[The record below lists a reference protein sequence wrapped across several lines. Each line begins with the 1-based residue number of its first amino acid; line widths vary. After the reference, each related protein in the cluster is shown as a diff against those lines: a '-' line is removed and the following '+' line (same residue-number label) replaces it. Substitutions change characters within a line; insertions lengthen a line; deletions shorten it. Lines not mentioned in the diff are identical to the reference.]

1 MEAKRGES
9 GRNKTGE
16 DIGMEVAEISFL
28 STGGY
33 FSFQV
38 SEQML
43 IILKQWLDNPNSLCK
58 HHILPQPQNL
68 LGLYKLTI
76 KMLCRVA
83 NTSMS

>member
-1 MEAKRGES
+1 VEAKRGES

-16 DIGMEVAEISFL
+16 DIGMEVDEISFL

-43 IILKQWLDNPNSLCK
+43 IILKQ
-58 HHILPQPQNL
+58 
-68 LGLYKLTI
+68 
-76 KMLCRVA
+76 
-83 NTSMS
+83 